1 MARVQIVALK
11 HIVGVLVGIIFDA
24 EPFMRTFNA
33 YSRNMAVAGVQGQ
46 DFNQPTMKEQVNP
59 KDFKDKIGDFLN
71 PVLPAPKPSPKP
83 QDDSDDDASY
93 TPEETYPDEILDC
106 EMGEWDEWG
115 ECYCDDYSDDGYA
128 DEDCVRYIQRRWR
141 DIIQRPTYYQ
151 GKAIGKECDNFTE
164 TRECPPK
171 DCVIEWGDWS
181 EWSECTQV
189 EGDDGT
195 QERSRSGTITQE
207 AQYGGK
213 SCEEVY
219 KSNDDTFMLGSGQ
232 ATHKQ
237 TRSCEYKTD
246 EATTV
251 ASGSTT
257 SSSTFTMSNY
267 SSKLNNDT
275 VKRSLG
281 RIAMLGLLVGG
292 SWFAYENRETIGK
305 QIKTL
310 GE

>member
-1 MARVQIVALK
+1 M
-11 HIVGVLVGIIFDA
+11 GIIFDA

-33 YSRNMAVAGVQGQ
+33 YSHNMAVAGVQGQ
-46 DFNQPTMKEQVNP
+46 DFNQAVAKKKVGGTVG
-59 KDFKDKIGDFLN
+59 DKIGDFLN
-71 PVLPAPKPSPKP
+71 PVLPSPKPSPKP
-83 QDDSDDDASY
+83 NDDEEGGVATSD
-93 TPEETYPDEILDC
+93 PEEEPPLEIVDC
-106 EMGEWDEWG
+106 EMGEWEEWS
-115 ECYCDDYSDDGYA
+115 ECYCDDYGDSMDGSD
-128 DEDCVRYIQRRWR
+128 CKRYEQRRWR
-141 DIIQRPTYYQ
+141 DIITYPTYYQ
-151 GKAIGKECDNFTE
+151 GKLLGKECDDFVE
-164 TRECPPK
+164 KRECPPK

-219 KSNDDTFMLGSGQ
+219 NSNDDTFMVGSGQ

-246 EATTV
+246 EAMTV
-251 ASGSTT
+251 AGGSTT